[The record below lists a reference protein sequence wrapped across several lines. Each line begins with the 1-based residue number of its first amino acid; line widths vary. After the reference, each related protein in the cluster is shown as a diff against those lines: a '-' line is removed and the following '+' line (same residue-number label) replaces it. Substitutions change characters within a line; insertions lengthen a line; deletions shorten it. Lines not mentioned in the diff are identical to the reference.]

1 MKNIQYSESYIG
13 DILNRY
19 NYCLYKINNSLY
31 NLYGY
36 NNLTKKYFLESSFHN
51 LESAEDYIMTEI
63 AT

>member
-1 MKNIQYSESYIG
+1 MKTIQFSEIYIS
-13 DILNRY
+13 DVLNRY
-19 NYCLYKINNSLY
+19 NYCLHKLNNSLY

-36 NNLTKKYFLESSFHN
+36 NNLTKEYFLESSFCD